1 MIRAVV
7 FDMDGVIIDSETV
20 YRKACTELVTELGGK
35 ISVELFEKQM
45 GLKMT
50 ETQKVVVE
58 TAGLD
63 MKPEDF
69 GRRYME
75 RYMKLARETLEPNPG
90 LIDLLAYLSEKVK
103 LAIASSTERA
113 AIEELMRKINVLDY
127 FEVVVGG
134 DEVHESKPSPIIYL
148 RAAELLGVK
157 PEECVVVEDSPNG
170 IRSGVRAG
178 MEVLGVRNEENAHLD
193 LSFSKDVFEDL
204 YKVKEYLE
212 KLLES

>member
-1 MIRAVV
+1 
-7 FDMDGVIIDSETV
+7 
-20 YRKACTELVTELGGK
+20 
-35 ISVELFEKQM
+35 
-45 GLKMT
+45 
-50 ETQKVVVE
+50 
-58 TAGLD
+58 
-63 MKPEDF
+63 
-69 GRRYME
+69 
-75 RYMKLARETLEPNPG
+75 
-90 LIDLLAYLSEKVK
+90 
-103 LAIASSTERA
+103 
-113 AIEELMRKINVLDY
+113 MRKINVLDY

-193 LSFSKDVFEDL
+193 LSFSKDVSKIF

-212 KLLES
+212 KFLRVVEKQVFQALEIPYLHCVSIRHGNDPSLSSSEKFLGHHLSR

>member
-1 MIRAVV
+1 
-7 FDMDGVIIDSETV
+7 
-20 YRKACTELVTELGGK
+20 
-35 ISVELFEKQM
+35 
-45 GLKMT
+45 
-50 ETQKVVVE
+50 
-58 TAGLD
+58 
-63 MKPEDF
+63 
-69 GRRYME
+69 
-75 RYMKLARETLEPNPG
+75 MKLARETLEPNPG

-204 YKVKEYLE
+204 YKVKEYIE